1 MWIGDFVRCHTVV
14 QLLKAR
20 WPDRP
25 IDVLTPP
32 LNAPL
37 LDYMPGVRQGIVAD
51 LRHNR
56 LDLFRHPQLASR
68 LRAEAYGTALIMSRK
83 WKAAWAPFI
92 AGIPERVGFIGEARY
107 VLLND
112 KRWGEHKLPRQIDQ
126 CAVLALPPDAPLP
139 DTWPEP
145 RLHVPLA
152 DTTAWKARRGL
163 AGPRSIALAP
173 GAVGPSK
180 RWPASYYAEVAQA
193 LIAQGWIVWVV
204 GGPNETPIAR
214 EIVTAAGPQAHD
226 VTGHDL
232 REGILALAA
241 ADFVLSND
249 SGLLHVAAAIGT
261 PTAGIFGPTSPQ
273 LWAPL
278 NPLAATIE
286 THTEVSC
293 RPCHEPTCRFGHHRC
308 MRDISAAQVLDIITR
323 VAVQHQHAATP

>member
-1 MWIGDFVRCHTVV
+1 
-14 QLLKAR
+14 
-20 WPDRP
+20 
-25 IDVLTPP
+25 
-32 LNAPL
+32 
-37 LDYMPGVRQGIVAD
+37 
-51 LRHNR
+51 
-56 LDLFRHPQLASR
+56 
-68 LRAEAYGTALIMSRK
+68 
-83 WKAAWAPFI
+83 
-92 AGIPERVGFIGEARY
+92 
-107 VLLND
+107 
-112 KRWGEHKLPRQIDQ
+112 
-126 CAVLALPPDAPLP
+126 VLALPPDAPLP
-139 DTWPEP
+139 EAWPEP

-152 DTTAWKARRGL
+152 DTTAWKAKRGL
-163 AGPRSIALAP
+163 TGPRSIALAP

-204 GGPNETPIAR
+204 GGPNETPIAH
-214 EIVTAAGPQAHD
+214 EIVAAAGPQAHD

-286 THTEVSC
+286 TQTDVPC

-308 MRDISAAQVLDIITR
+308 MRDIPAAQVLDTIAR
-323 VAVQHQHAATP
+323 VAVHPQHAATP